1 MRVGDS
7 NAMYILQKTMDYSW
21 LKMQLIN
28 TNIANV
34 STPGYK
40 AKRLVFEDEF
50 QRALVTE
57 DPAQKARRIMS
68 NRFKVTEDKAEAV
81 RMDGNNVQ
89 IDVENVEMARNQYL
103 YESLVRQMNSE
114 FNKLKTAIG
123 GR

>member
-40 AKRLVFEDEF
+40 AKRLEFEDEF
-50 QRALVTE
+50 RRALVKG
-57 DPAQKARRIMS
+57 DPEQKVRHVMS
-68 NRFKVTEDKAEAV
+68 RPFKVTNDTSESV

-89 IDVENVEMARNQYL
+89 IDVEHVEMARNQYL

>member
-7 NAMYILQKTMDYSW
+7 NATYILQKTMDYSW

-50 QRALVTE
+50 HRILAE
-57 DPAQKARRIMS
+57 KDPLRKSENLI
-68 NRFKVTEDKAEAV
+68 NKRFKVVDDPTESV

-103 YESLVRQMNSE
+103 YESLIRQMNSE

>member
-50 QRALVTE
+50 QRTLVTE

-103 YESLVRQMNSE
+103 YESLVRQINSE